1 MIMRIIG
8 GLTLFFYTFVFFLV
22 GGLFIVVSANIIPLN
37 YITDTLNTL
46 YTNMD
51 IRFILGI
58 TGALLILISLIV
70 VQITAG
76 IMRKERTIAFENPNG
91 QVTISLT
98 AIEDFIKRAMKNLPE
113 VKESR
118 PNVRVSKRGI
128 VIINKVILFS
138 DVNIPETTEKIQD
151 IVKSRVQE
159 MLGVEES
166 VEIQINVVK
175 IAHKEDHSK
184 EAKKDGDKTPPY
196 RGTIEYSS
204 F

>member
-1 MIMRIIG
+1 MRIIG
-8 GLTLFFYTFVFFLV
+8 GLTLFFYTLVFFLV
-22 GGLFIVVSANIIPLN
+22 GGFFIVVAANIIPLN
-37 YITDTLNTL
+37 YIIDTLNTL